1 MANRPNSTTGIQAGV
16 SNFAT
21 SIACADHSNAWPQLN
36 DQLHGKK
43 IAEQKLRRQNERI
56 LQNDQV
62 LASISSSKPKGR
74 SRAKAWKPF
83 DLTESSDEFAS
94 SDDQRGPTPTPFFP
108 DVYAQ
113 AYQPYASS
121 RLSHDSLGM
130 QFSEYENWQYAIRD
144 TKSLPSGLNAH
155 QIQLDVSTPTVAAS
169 YNKREIN
176 DVFGNEL
183 PSPSYCS
190 ANTGGSNGQVQF
202 CIHPNG
208 DVSAHQWSGSLY
220 QWINIGQYS
229 NIRKRTE
236 GQMANERLIGESETQ
251 SLQQNTLAYFRLVG
265 KQREA
270 QVTGNALGSK
280 EIQTALSSSSAR
292 NVKPYNEL
300 THTAEGP
307 NSTSSEKL
315 NSFGT
320 TSNKTKTRIISHET
334 LHHSPTPSPFASRND
349 QSSSTSHIRSRLADL
364 KFGSM
369 PMSQILRASQS
380 RGYSS
385 PGHTHYDNVRSTLE
399 RSASFPVLVEHPN
412 DSEHKATVMDSPM
425 LSEISP
431 FDSYFPSASM
441 NSVNN
446 PRVERER
453 TRNYYTTQGISP
465 DLLSGIRS
473 PSYDVSAMYG
483 NEHWDKIGFRPSPTS
498 RGAYKDMLQKTAD
511 SAIARGSYIAHKTPH
526 EGSGKHTGEHS
537 IVSRVEECVVPVGMK
552 SGGFVNFKSAFASP
566 ELKEPSLFRREVL
579 DGSESDGPWTR
590 RPVDV
595 VTVKL
600 PPMANEELA
609 RLSRPTPQIFE
620 GPFFQGLTEL
630 NDTTNKEERYDRE
643 LSDWFHSG
651 KVKAERHDD
660 FFDHI
665 MAEAKSSDLKAEAAV
680 PTRNPGVIGRP
691 KTEVKTEA
699 VATPKV
705 KNEPKFNETL
715 TRLFIP
721 VIENLKFFVEGPE
734 SARRGWDARFVTP
747 PEWCVDKSEKGNN
760 SFFEQEWVQP
770 PQRIGRDQRF
780 ASDKGRFTNR
790 MAFDF

>member
-1 MANRPNSTTGIQAGV
+1 MANRPNNTIAIQVRASSFGPSTTHTG
-16 SNFAT
+16 
-21 SIACADHSNAWPQLN
+21 HSNAWPHLS
-36 DQLHGKK
+36 DQLHARK

-56 LQNDQV
+56 LQTDQV

-83 DLTESSDEFAS
+83 DLTESSDELAS
-94 SDDQRGPTPTPFFP
+94 SDDQRGPTPTPFLP
-108 DVYAQ
+108 DIYAQ
-113 AYQPYASS
+113 AYQPYTTS
-121 RLSHDSLGM
+121 RHSHDALGM
-130 QFSEYENWQYAIRD
+130 QFADYDDWQYATTN
-144 TKSLPSGLNAH
+144 TKALASGLNAH

-183 PSPSYCS
+183 PSPSYCT

-229 NIRKRTE
+229 NIRKKTE

-270 QVTGNALGSK
+270 QVTGNALGTK
-280 EIQTALSSSSAR
+280 EIQTALSNSSAR
-292 NVKPYNEL
+292 GASPYNEL
-300 THTAEGP
+300 THNTEGE
-307 NSTSSEKL
+307 NSTPIEKL

-320 TSNKTKTRIISHET
+320 TSNKTKTRITSHET

-349 QSSSTSHIRSRLADL
+349 QSSSTSVMRSRLADL

-369 PMSQILRASQS
+369 PVSQILRASQS
-380 RGYSS
+380 RTYSS
-385 PGHTHYDNVRSTLE
+385 HDFAKYDHASGTLE
-399 RSASFPVLVEHPN
+399 RSVSFPTQDERQSGDVRASHM
-412 DSEHKATVMDSPM
+412 MDSPT
-425 LSEISP
+425 LLEGSP
-431 FDSYFPSASM
+431 FDSYFPPASM
-441 NSVNN
+441 NSVIS
-446 PRVERER
+446 RKTELDKARSL
-453 TRNYYTTQGISP
+453 YTAPAFTPAIPPEIQ
-465 DLLSGIRS
+465 S
-473 PSYDVSAMYG
+473 PSYDISGVYSNG
-483 NEHWDKIGFRPSPTS
+483 DWDKTGSRPTPAG

-511 SAIARGSYIAHKTPH
+511 SATARGSYVTQKTPP
-526 EGSGKHTGEHS
+526 EQLPGFTGEQS
-537 IVSRVEECVVPVGMK
+537 NISRAEKPVISVGVE
-552 SGGFVNFKSAFASP
+552 SLNFKAAFAPPELRKPSAFR
-566 ELKEPSLFRREVL
+566 KEVL

-609 RLSRPTPQIFE
+609 LLSRPTPQIFE

-630 NDTTNKEERYDRE
+630 SDNTNKEERYDKQ
-643 LSDWFHSG
+643 LSAWFHSG

-660 FFDHI
+660 LFDHI
-665 MAEAKSSDLKAEAAV
+665 MAQAKSSDLKVEAAA
-680 PTRNPGVIGRP
+680 PSRNPGVIGRP
-691 KTEVKTEA
+691 KTETKTEA
-699 VATPKV
+699 IATPKV
-705 KNEPKFNETL
+705 KAEPKFNETL

-747 PEWCVDKSEKGNN
+747 PEWCVDKSEKGNT
-760 SFFEQEWVQP
+760 SFFEKEWVQP

-780 ASDKGRFTNR
+780 TPAKGRFRNR
-790 MAFDF
+790 MALDF